1 MKRVLL
7 AAALLLTGATAG
19 VTSASPPPDLPQTLR
34 AGAATVD
41 ATWHVGASAGQYASD
56 PEPDPAD
63 PLRDEWDPN
72 HMATKKAPSYGV
84 ASRLT
89 IRALVLQSPG
99 GEPVA
104 LVKTDNYLTQDVLTR
119 RAAQLLAE
127 RGSAVTY
134 DHLLVSSTHS
144 HSSPYYATPAAGVWL
159 FQDVMDL
166 RMLEYQA
173 RAIADAVR
181 TAERRMRPALAGAT
195 TVQAPALHGNIAGA
209 GVGEDGSPVG
219 YPLGEN
225 DHGVTVLR
233 VDGTDGRPV
242 GTWVSYAQ
250 HGESLDGYDLLS
262 ADWVAPFERY
272 VDRWTGAPVVFA
284 QGAVGS
290 AEGPYEHA
298 YPKGQVPVD
307 ADGVPL
313 VWAHQG
319 YAQAE
324 RHGHRL
330 AQAVMRAWRDLGAG
344 RGQDPM
350 SAGAPVRMLTR
361 WIAGPLS
368 HPYPAV
374 SNCRSGRTV
383 DGDPGAPVLGLPDCA
398 RASNELGAA
407 LPADGLY
414 DALRAAGVP
423 VPSSYDAPS
432 AAVVEENV
440 RLKLQAVRV
449 GDTVLLSCACEPQ
462 SDVVKALESRTDD
475 VRGNRWDGF
484 DHGDQRHVTAAW
496 PGRQVRAC
504 FKAGTAWSCPDPRDV
519 DGVKR
524 LAVPAAAYARMQAQL
539 HNPADGWD
547 DPTYA
552 PFANSEPADPREV
565 KGNHTRRELDAR
577 CGYRVSVGLGHTG
590 DYNGYTVS
598 YREFQARDSYRKALT
613 SYGPHT
619 ADYLVTR
626 LMALAANLRCGT
638 PVPAEPTEALARAD
652 ELRQEA
658 AAQALGRL
666 AAAALDGWSAQVPD
680 SAGPAQPIAPRTRDI
695 TRFQAATFRWVG
707 GDNWTDNPVVAV
719 ERLRPE
725 AGWVPYADQTGEVQ
739 VALDQPGGIAA
750 ALAEHRGGTQR
761 WTWTASFEAFDA
773 WPRAND
779 PDGQTPTGTYRFV
792 VRGRIHQDGAV
803 SPYRLVSPAFRV
815 TPWRGVGASPLRVR
829 PDGSV
834 TFTTDPV
841 TYPRTYS
848 SPLRFVRDDGGGKPG
863 AGVLCKTCSFRP
875 WARGSDVVSARVA
888 VLDRRSRVVRTVP
901 AYLVFA
907 VSPGGRSWVSPT
919 DLRPGERA
927 VILPGGL
934 RDGYGETNG
943 AATGQE

>member
-1 MKRVLL
+1 MKRALLVVL
-7 AAALLLTGATAG
+7 LLLTGTLVG
-19 VTSASPPPDLPQTLR
+19 TVSASPPPNAPRTLM

-89 IRALVLQSPG
+89 IRALVLRSTYDA
-99 GEPVA
+99 PVA

-127 RGSAVTY
+127 RGSGVTY
-134 DHLLVSSTHS
+134 DNLLVSSTHS

-173 RAIADAVR
+173 RAIADAVS
-181 TAERRMRPALAGAT
+181 TAERRMRPARAGAT
-195 TVQAPALHGNIAGA
+195 TVQAPTLHGNIAGA
-209 GVGEDGSPVG
+209 GVAEDGSPVG
-219 YPLGEN
+219 YPLGDN

-233 VDGTDGRPV
+233 VDGTDGRAI

-272 VDRWTGAPVVFA
+272 VDRWTAAPVVFA

-313 VWAHQG
+313 VWAHLG

-324 RHGHRL
+324 RHGLRL
-330 AQAVMRAWRDLGAG
+330 AQAVMQAWRELGAG
-344 RGQDPM
+344 RGADPM
-350 SAGAPVRMLTR
+350 SSDAPVRMLTH
-361 WIAGPLS
+361 WVAGPVS

-374 SNCRSGRTV
+374 SNCRTGRTV

-432 AAVVEENV
+432 AAVVEENL

-462 SDVVKALESRTDD
+462 SDLIRSLETRTDD

-484 DHGDQRHVTAAW
+484 DYGDQQHVSAAW
-496 PGRQVRAC
+496 PGKQVRAC
-504 FKAGTAWSCPDPRDV
+504 FKAGTAWSCPDPRDLA
-519 DGVKR
+519 GAKR
-524 LAVPAAAYARMQAQL
+524 LTVPAAAYARMQAQV

-547 DPTYA
+547 DPAYA
-552 PFANSEPADPREV
+552 PFANSEPADPAAI
-565 KGNHTRRELDAR
+565 KGNVTKTELDER
-577 CGYRVSVGLGHTG
+577 CGYAVSVGLGHTG

-619 ADYLVTR
+619 ADYMVTR
-626 LMALAANLRCGT
+626 LMAMAAHLRCGT
-638 PVPAEPTEALARAD
+638 PLAAEPTEALAQAD
-652 ELRQEA
+652 EVRQEA

-666 AAAALDGWSAQVPD
+666 AAAALDGWAAQVPD
-680 SAGPAQPIAPRTRDI
+680 SEGPARAVAPATKDI

-707 GDNWTDNPVVAV
+707 GDNWTDNPQVVV
-719 ERLRPE
+719 ERLVGGR
-725 AGWVPYADQTGEVQ
+725 WTRYADQTGEVQ
-739 VALDQPGGIAA
+739 VVLDQPGGVAQS
-750 ALAEHRGGTQR
+750 LAEHRSGTQR
-761 WTWTASFEAFDA
+761 WTWTASFEVFDA
-773 WPRAND
+773 WPRATV
-779 PDGQTPTGTYRFV
+779 PGGQTPTGSYRFV
-792 VRGRIHQDGAV
+792 VNGAIHQDGGV
-803 SPYRLVSPAFRV
+803 SAYRLVSPVFQ
-815 TPWRGVGASPLRVR
+815 VR
-829 PDGSV
+829 PWTGV
-834 TFTTDPV
+834 TARPEPALSSSRALVFSTPQV
-841 TYPRTYS
+841 RYPRTYS

-863 AGVLCKTCSFRP
+863 GSVLCKTCSFRP
-875 WARGSDVVSARVA
+875 WAHGSQVVSALVT
-888 VLDRRSRVVRTVP
+888 VLDRRGRVVRTV
-901 AYLVFA
+901 
-907 VSPGGRSWVSPT
+907 
-919 DLRPGERA
+919 RA
-927 VILPGGL
+927 VLLPDRNETLSWRVDTRLRKGQVAAILPGGL

-943 AATGQE
+943 STIRLSG